1 MPKRTRPLKIMRIVF
16 LMSLLGML
24 AIIVAVYATKTDE
37 KANKNHKT
45 YICLDNS
52 FSTTPDGDE
61 VADLSHLGKYASEE
75 SNRISLY
82 YRLPEISNNT
92 SLIYRSKD
100 VYTSLYLEDSLIYET
115 SVADSRFYNKSPGNL
130 WNKVDLDSSCSGKM
144 LILNIDMVYGQ
155 SAVTADHFYMGDG
168 IAIITDF
175 IKSKFIAI
183 LISIAMIL
191 IGIYMLLLDFFSR
204 LHKTHSTHGLLYL
217 GIYALLVGVWCF
229 LETNILQFFMTDQRI
244 IQLVNNM
251 VMVTGI
257 APLFFYLDCEY
268 NALKN
273 PVVKVICGA
282 DIAYIVFCI
291 IAQVT
296 GIFDLHDLL
305 LGAQLALFVGNIT
318 IVSWIV
324 FVFVKFRKNKMDT
337 SALGL
342 YILGVGLLFA
352 TALFELVWYKYTS
365 YDTMDRADALRL
377 GILLFIIFFGWGN
390 QIQTS
395 RLVMQGL
402 KYDIVKELAYSDG
415 LTSMGNR
422 TSFLE
427 KLSYYASSDVSAIG
441 IVFLDVNELKLTN
454 DTRGHEIGDKL
465 ILEAASIIQNSF
477 GKYGNCYRIGG
488 DEFCVLIE
496 GYDIQTMYEEGRECF
511 NKLVEESNKNN
522 ELDLNIQIAH
532 GFTIGDATTTENIDN
547 AIDIA
552 DKLMYINKKKLKS
565 MAKQEKGVGI

>member
-1 MPKRTRPLKIMRIVF
+1 
-16 LMSLLGML
+16 
-24 AIIVAVYATKTDE
+24 
-37 KANKNHKT
+37 
-45 YICLDNS
+45 
-52 FSTTPDGDE
+52 
-61 VADLSHLGKYASEE
+61 
-75 SNRISLY
+75 
-82 YRLPEISNNT
+82 
-92 SLIYRSKD
+92 
-100 VYTSLYLEDSLIYET
+100 
-115 SVADSRFYNKSPGNL
+115 
-130 WNKVDLDSSCSGKM
+130 
-144 LILNIDMVYGQ
+144 
-155 SAVTADHFYMGDG
+155 
-168 IAIITDF
+168 
-175 IKSKFIAI
+175 
-183 LISIAMIL
+183 
-191 IGIYMLLLDFFSR
+191 
-204 LHKTHSTHGLLYL
+204 
-217 GIYALLVGVWCF
+217 
-229 LETNILQFFMTDQRI
+229 
-244 IQLVNNM
+244 
-251 VMVTGI
+251 
-257 APLFFYLDCEY
+257 
-268 NALKN
+268 
-273 PVVKVICGA
+273 
-282 DIAYIVFCI
+282 
-291 IAQVT
+291 
-296 GIFDLHDLL
+296 
-305 LGAQLALFVGNIT
+305 
-318 IVSWIV
+318 
-324 FVFVKFRKNKMDT
+324 MDT

-352 TALFELVWYKYTS
+352 TALSELVWYKYTS

-547 AIDIA
+547 AINIA